1 MHIWESQINT
11 SVPLDHRTTTIAQ
24 IFYAISIVSVT
35 GTVLASPWI
44 SPIYSTEAAEPVPSS
59 GPNPKRAIHLR
70 GINNS
75 VFVTGLTYT
84 VFWCLLQLLLQQPV
98 KAIPVLL
105 ILLQIIS
112 SIAHFSLDKTLHEQ
126 WVAAMQF
133 LGMAGHFG
141 LGNTNS
147 IASLDVARAYI
158 GISGYSTALS
168 SIMLFFITYGS
179 DLFLYLGMVV
189 YISVKDGDDI
199 STLRQLKWSYN
210 LEKMIALPCLLPL
223 LINSVALTSYT
234 IVLLLMRNHLF
245 VWSVFSPKYI
255 YACGATICT
264 YVGVF
269 ILAMTAVYNCVVF
282 SFRTRNYNDKS
293 L

>member
-126 WVAAMQF
+126 WVQVNFFKYLIYIF
-133 LGMAGHFG
+133 LFLKSKASWKYYCYYCVGCCNAV
-141 LGNTNS
+141 LGNGRS
-147 IASLDVARAYI
+147 
-158 GISGYSTALS
+158 
-168 SIMLFFITYGS
+168 F
-179 DLFLYLGMVV
+179 
-189 YISVKDGDDI
+189 
-199 STLRQLKWSYN
+199 WSWEY
-210 LEKMIALPCLLPL
+210 K
-223 LINSVALTSYT
+223 
-234 IVLLLMRNHLF
+234 
-245 VWSVFSPKYI
+245 
-255 YACGATICT
+255 
-264 YVGVF
+264 
-269 ILAMTAVYNCVVF
+269 
-282 SFRTRNYNDKS
+282 
-293 L
+293 